1 METNLIVCALVIL
14 IIASLVCYIV
24 MNRQEYYI
32 PDSEQLYNLGP
43 AFPPP
48 YNMNGLLT
56 SVRTGNLL

>member
-1 METNLIVCALVIL
+1 MTNLGTCVIVVLIVVIL
-14 IIASLVCYIV
+14 VLYWSVS
-24 MNRQEYYI
+24 M
-32 PDSEQLYNLGP
+32 SEKYWIQPLYDAGP